1 MSRLSIAALVLAF
14 AALVLGVAG
23 PAVDP
28 AVLREQLSFAD
39 AATRPSEREPAEQQ
53 GERSLREEAGR
64 WLARKIRER
73 NERAEQERGDQA
85 PEPPKPTEPEGLFGS
100 LAEYVVPAVVLMA
113 LAGAGLAVVD
123 WLRTRAVRPNFTVLV
138 IAGAA
143 IALPFAWSALTIAMS
158 FAGVLIALAIVASIL
173 G

>member
-1 MSRLSIAALVLAF
+1 MSRLSIAALALAF

-23 PAVDP
+23 PALDP
-28 AVLREQLSFAD
+28 TVLREQISFAD
-39 AATRPSEREPAEQQ
+39 AATRPSERAPAEQQ

-85 PEPPKPTEPEGLFGS
+85 PELQKHAEPEGLFGS
-100 LAEYVVPAVVLMA
+100 LAGYVVPAVVLIA
-113 LAGAGLAVVD
+113 LAGACLAVVD
-123 WLRTRAVRPNFTVLV
+123 WLRTRAVRPNLTVLA

-143 IALPFAWSALTIAMS
+143 IALPFAWSALAIAMS
-158 FAGVLIALAIVASIL
+158 FAGVLVALAIVGVIL